1 MAFDVTQ
8 NGFRSNIF
16 ADFLMIK
23 KVGKNVVKTSVNA
36 RNVREVKCVNVLNI
50 YDKCVVLEE
59 AMQASD
65 SSHTA

>member
-23 KVGKNVVKTSVNA
+23 KLGKM
-36 RNVREVKCVNVLNI
+36 L
-50 YDKCVVLEE
+50 
-59 AMQASD
+59 
-65 SSHTA
+65 